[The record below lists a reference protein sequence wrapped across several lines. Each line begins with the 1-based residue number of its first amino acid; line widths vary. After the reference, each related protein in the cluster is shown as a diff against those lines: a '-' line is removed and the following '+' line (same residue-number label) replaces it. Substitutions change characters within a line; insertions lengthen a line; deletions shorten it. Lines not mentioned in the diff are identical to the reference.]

1 MTAWGALSDKW
12 AILKW
17 RTWSGS
23 SKLST
28 TSIPAQVAD
37 VILWHVRRAKSG
49 TLDSDGKRYARMID
63 GGGDVLAMVT

>member
-1 MTAWGALSDKW
+1 MGHPEVADMVGKLKAVDK
-12 AILKW
+12 
-17 RTWSGS
+17 
-23 SKLST
+23 